1 VSQTAPAASLAT
13 AVLGPVENGRGYTI
27 LAQSSDRP
35 ETAAVEGMLR
45 HFSLALA
52 GWADRQPADC
62 VVMFPLDASVA
73 GSPPETF
80 AVARVAFLGEAELGT
95 VAMAH
100 VVIVPLTAMSALDWR
115 PHRLLARIP
124 APTAEDDLTF
134 ADAPLRLDLDA
145 LSRADPGPRLAPF
158 GLEWADQ
165 DIAVGA
171 ASPEAVLAGTVDG
184 MDPPE
189 QRARITGWAT
199 SGAFTRSGAFDPD
212 EAFRL
217 IVRGAGEGEAPAGA
231 ARRAV
236 RLTNGQ
242 IAPVVPAAALAGP
255 PPAWRVWTQVEAVAR
270 VRGAGRDLDW
280 QPRYADQAPDAAA
293 AIAILE
299 ACLDLDPVGRAALLA
314 AVADQADATADG
326 PDLLRGAAIALG
338 RLMEQPGEAEGAAWY
353 LNDYVEANADRPTAV
368 APVTPL
374 ALREG
379 VLPWMSAQSLDLLA
393 FAGVADRLAAED
405 GYPLDSLPA
414 AARLRL
420 LKAAIHTPLNVA
432 VGTAERRRL
441 AVRLIGLCLP
451 EPGAARGCAEAV
463 AALLAL
469 PAAPEDAALATPAVY
484 DLLKG
489 GGAAARS
496 AYAGRVLSPILRNE
510 IGLPVQAYVTALKT
524 ALHAVNGGGR

>member
-1 VSQTAPAASLAT
+1 VSQVALAT

-27 LAQSSDRP
+27 LARSSDRA
-35 ETAAVEGMLR
+35 EDAAVEGMLR

-62 VVMFPLDASVA
+62 VVMFALDAA
-73 GSPPETF
+73 AETF

-95 VAMAH
+95 VAVAH
-100 VVIVPLTAMSALDWR
+100 VVIVPLAAMKALDWR
-115 PHRLLARIP
+115 PHRLLTAIP
-124 APTAEDDLTF
+124 SPAAEDDLTF
-134 ADAPLRLDLDA
+134 AEAPLKLDLDA

-165 DIAVGA
+165 DVAVGA
-171 ASPEAVLAGTVDG
+171 ASPEAVLAGAIDG

-199 SGAFTRSGAFDPD
+199 SAAFTRSGAFDPD

-217 IVRGAGEGEAPAGA
+217 ILRGAGEGEAPAGSL
-231 ARRAV
+231 RRAV

-242 IAPVVPAAALAGP
+242 ITPVVPAAPATP
-255 PPAWRVWTQVEAVAR
+255 PPAWRVWTEVEAVAR
-270 VRGAGRDLDW
+270 TVATGRDLDW
-280 QPRYADQAPDAAA
+280 SPRYADHAADTVA

-314 AVADQADATADG
+314 AVADRADETAEG
-326 PDLLRGAAIALG
+326 PDLLKGAAIALG

-353 LNDYVEANADRPTAV
+353 LNDYIEANADRPAAV
-368 APVTPL
+368 APVAAL

-393 FAGVADRLAAED
+393 FAGLADRLAAEA

-414 AARLRL
+414 ATRLRL
-420 LKAAIHTPLNVA
+420 LKAAIQQPGA
-432 VGTAERRRL
+432 AERRRL
-441 AVRLIGLCLP
+441 TVRLIGLCLP
-451 EPGAARGCAEAV
+451 EPGAAKTCAQAV

-469 PAAPEDAALATPAVY
+469 PSGPEDAALATPAVY
-484 DLLKG
+484 DLLQG
-489 GGAAARS
+489 GGAAVRA

-510 IGLPVQAYVTALKT
+510 IQMTAPAYLSALKT

>member
-1 VSQTAPAASLAT
+1 VNQRGGNQTALAT

-27 LAQSSDRP
+27 LARSSDRQ
-35 ETAAVEGMLR
+35 EDAAVEGMLR

-52 GWADRQPADC
+52 GWADRQPSDC
-62 VVMFPLDASVA
+62 VVMFPVDADA
-73 GSPPETF
+73 RTF

-100 VVIVPLTAMSALDWR
+100 VVIVPLAAMTALDWR
-115 PHRLLARIP
+115 AHRLLPHIP

-134 ADAPLRLDLDA
+134 ADAPLTLDLEA

-165 DIAVGA
+165 DMAVGA
-171 ASPEAVLAGTVDG
+171 ASPEAVLAGAVDG

-217 IVRGAGEGEAPAGA
+217 IVRGAGEGEAHARS

-242 IAPVVPAAALAGP
+242 IAPVIPAAPPAP
-255 PPAWRVWTQVEAVAR
+255 PPAWRVWTQVETVAR

-280 QPRYADQAPDAAA
+280 QPRYADHAPDAAA

-314 AVADQADATADG
+314 AVADQADATTDG
-326 PDLLRGAAIALG
+326 AELLKGAAIALG

-353 LNDYVEANADRPTAV
+353 LNDYVEANADRPGAV
-368 APVTPL
+368 APVAGL

-393 FAGVADRLAAED
+393 FAGLADQLAAETA
-405 GYPLDSLPA
+405 YPLDSLPSA
-414 AARLRL
+414 TRLRL
-420 LKAAIHTPLNVA
+420 LKAAIQTP
-432 VGTAERRRL
+432 GGDRRRGL

-451 EPGAARGCAEAV
+451 EPGAARPCAQAA

-469 PAAPEDAALATPAVY
+469 PAGPDDAALATPPVY
-484 DLLKG
+484 DLLRG
-489 GGAAARS
+489 GGAAVRA

-510 IGLPVQAYVTALKT
+510 IPLPKQAYVAALRT

>member
-1 VSQTAPAASLAT
+1 VKQTALAT

-27 LAQSSDRP
+27 LARSSDRP
-35 ETAAVEGMLR
+35 EDAAVEGMLR

-52 GWADRQPADC
+52 GWADRQPSDC
-62 VVMFPLDASVA
+62 VVLFPLDASNA
-73 GSPPETF
+73 MF
-80 AVARVAFLGEAELGT
+80 AVARVAFLGDADLGT

-100 VVIVPLTAMSALDWR
+100 VVIVPLAAMTALDWR
-115 PHRLLARIP
+115 AHRLLPHIP
-124 APTAEDDLTF
+124 LPVAEDDLSF
-134 ADAPLRLDLDA
+134 ADAPLKLDLDA
-145 LSRADPGPRLAPF
+145 LFRAEAGPRLAPF

-171 ASPEAVLAGTVDG
+171 ASPEAVLAGAVDG

-217 IVRGAGEGEAPAGA
+217 IVRGTGEGDVPASS

-242 IAPVVPAAALAGP
+242 IAPVVPASAPAAP

-270 VRGAGRDLDW
+270 ARATGRDLDW
-280 QPRYADQAPDAAA
+280 QPRYADHAPDAAA

-314 AVADQADATADG
+314 AIADQADATADG
-326 PDLLRGAAIALG
+326 PDLLKGAAIALG

-353 LNDYVEANADRPTAV
+353 LNDYVEANADRPAAV
-368 APVTPL
+368 APVAAL

-393 FAGVADRLAAED
+393 FAGLADRLAAD
-405 GYPLDSLPA
+405 AAYPLDSLPA
-414 AARLRL
+414 ATRLRL
-420 LKAAIHTPLNVA
+420 LKAAIQTPGSA
-432 VGTAERRRL
+432 GRRRL
-441 AVRLIGLCLP
+441 IVRLIGLCLL
-451 EPGAARGCAEAV
+451 EPGAAKPCAQAVRGPSG
-463 AALLAL
+463 AA
-469 PAAPEDAALATPAVY
+469 
-484 DLLKG
+484 
-489 GGAAARS
+489 GGARGHRS
-496 AYAGRVLSPILRNE
+496 GDPGRL
-510 IGLPVQAYVTALKT
+510 
-524 ALHAVNGGGR
+524 

>member
-1 VSQTAPAASLAT
+1 MTRTALAT

-35 ETAAVEGMLR
+35 ETVAVEGMLR

-52 GWADRQPADC
+52 GWADRQPADS
-62 VVMFPLDASVA
+62 VAMFPLDATAA
-73 GSPPETF
+73 GAAETF

-100 VVIVPLTAMSALDWR
+100 VVIVPLAAMRALDWR
-115 PHRLLARIP
+115 AHRLLARIP
-124 APTAEDDLTF
+124 SPTAEDDLTF
-134 ADAPLRLDLDA
+134 ADAPLTLDLEA

-171 ASPEAVLAGTVDG
+171 ASPEAVLAGAIDG

-212 EAFRL
+212 DAFRL
-217 IVRGAGEGEAPAGA
+217 IVRGGGTGEGEAPAGSS
-231 ARRAV
+231 RRAV

-242 IAPVVPAAALAGP
+242 IAPMVPAATPAAP
-255 PPAWRVWTQVEAVAR
+255 PAAWRVWTEVEAVAR
-270 VRGAGRDLDW
+270 ATGAGRDLDW

-299 ACLDLDPVGRAALLA
+299 ACLELDPVSRAALLS
-314 AVADQADATADG
+314 AVADRSDDAADG
-326 PDLLRGAAIALG
+326 PDLLKGAALALG

-353 LNDYVEANADRPTAV
+353 LNDYIEANADRPAAV
-368 APVTPL
+368 APVAAL

-393 FAGVADRLAAED
+393 FAGLADRLAAETS
-405 GYPLDSLPA
+405 YPLDSLPA
-414 AARLRL
+414 ATRLRL
-420 LKAAIHTPLNVA
+420 LKAAIQTPDA
-432 VGTAERRRL
+432 AGRRRL
-441 AVRLIGLCLP
+441 TVRLIGLCLP
-451 EPGAARGCAEAV
+451 EPGVGRTCAQAV
-463 AALLAL
+463 ASLLAL
-469 PAAPEDAALATPAVY
+469 PASVEDAALATPAVY
-484 DLLKG
+484 DLLKAG
-489 GGAAARS
+489 GPAIRA

-510 IGLPVQAYVTALKT
+510 IRMPRQAYVSALKT
-524 ALHAVNGGGR
+524 ALHAVGGGGR

>member
-1 VSQTAPAASLAT
+1 MSQTVLAT
-13 AVLGPVENGRGYTI
+13 AVLGPVDSGRGYSI
-27 LAQSSDRP
+27 LARSSERP
-35 ETAAVEGMLR
+35 EEAAVEGMLR

-62 VVMFPLDASVA
+62 VVMFPLDPSA
-73 GSPPETF
+73 F
-80 AVARVAFLGEAELGT
+80 AVARVAFLGDADLGT

-100 VVIVPLTAMSALDWR
+100 VVIVPMAAMTALDWR
-115 PHRLLARIP
+115 PHRLLPHIP
-124 APTAEDDLTF
+124 APTADDDLSF
-134 ADAPLRLDLDA
+134 ADAPLRLDLEA

-171 ASPEAVLAGTVDG
+171 ASPEAVLAGAIDG

-199 SGAFTRSGAFDPD
+199 SGAFARSGAFDPD

-217 IVRGAGEGEAPAGA
+217 IVRGAGDGEAPAS

-242 IAPVVPAAALAGP
+242 IAPVVPSTTPAAS
-255 PPAWRVWTQVEAVAR
+255 PPAWRVWTEVEAVAR
-270 VRGAGRDLDW
+270 ARATHRDLDW
-280 QPRYADQAPDAAA
+280 SPRYADHAPEAAA

-314 AVADQADATADG
+314 AVADRSDAAPEG
-326 PDLLRGAAIALG
+326 PDLLRGCAIALG

-353 LNDYVEANADRPTAV
+353 LNDYVEANADRPAAV
-368 APVTPL
+368 ALVAGL

-393 FAGVADRLAAED
+393 FAGLADGLAAEPT
-405 GYPLDSLPA
+405 YPLDSLPA
-414 AARLRL
+414 ATRLRL
-420 LKAAIHTPLNVA
+420 LKAAIQPA
-432 VGTAERRRL
+432 GAAERRRL
-441 AVRLIGLCLP
+441 TVRLIGQCLP
-451 EPGAARGCAEAV
+451 EPGASKPCGQAV

-469 PAAPEDAALATPAVY
+469 PAGPEDAALATPAVY
-484 DLLKG
+484 DLVRAAG
-489 GGAAARS
+489 PAARS
-496 AYAGRVLSPILRNE
+496 AYAARVLSPVLRNE
-510 IGLPVQAYVTALKT
+510 VQMPKQAYVSALKT
-524 ALHAVNGGGR
+524 ALHAVGGGGR